1 MSCWPLFQ
9 IGKVFFPCLF
19 LISKAFQSCRR
30 CEADFRIH
38 GSILNILPINSN
50 ILRLAIFFP
59 LKCYGFFNYLGCG
72 YIPMN
77 TLGNFSFLQHLEKKP
92 AAAAKSFFFCVS
104 FDICSIHI
112 QFGPPT
118 EMNLNSSLVVK
129 LEFFRLKG
137 NRY

>member
-1 MSCWPLFQ
+1 M
-9 IGKVFFPCLF
+9 V
-19 LISKAFQSCRR
+19 
-30 CEADFRIH
+30 
-38 GSILNILPINSN
+38 
-50 ILRLAIFFP
+50 
-59 LKCYGFFNYLGCG
+59 FFNYFGCG

-92 AAAAKSFFFCVS
+92 TAAATKSFFSVS
-104 FDICSIHI
+104 LLIYVYIYS
-112 QFGPPT
+112 GPTT

>member
-1 MSCWPLFQ
+1 M
-9 IGKVFFPCLF
+9 
-19 LISKAFQSCRR
+19 
-30 CEADFRIH
+30 
-38 GSILNILPINSN
+38 NILPINSN

-92 AAAAKSFFFCVS
+92 AAAAKSFFSVS
-104 FDICSIHI
+104 LLIYVVYIY
-112 QFGPPT
+112 FGPPT

-129 LEFFRLKG
+129 LEFFQTKRK
-137 NRY
+137 

>member
-1 MSCWPLFQ
+1 M
-9 IGKVFFPCLF
+9 V
-19 LISKAFQSCRR
+19 
-30 CEADFRIH
+30 
-38 GSILNILPINSN
+38 
-50 ILRLAIFFP
+50 
-59 LKCYGFFNYLGCG
+59 FFNYLGCG

-92 AAAAKSFFFCVS
+92 AAAAKSFFSVSLLICVVY
-104 FDICSIHI
+104 IY
-112 QFGPPT
+112 FGPPT